1 MVVTP
6 FGLTAGRTPGT
17 ILPYIVNSAG
27 LKEGAVVI
35 FDSSAIKGAVKAPT
49 ASGNVG
55 IAGVL
60 VDVIESGGTTSG
72 STYNVQSTGIVPVLL
87 GNGEAVT
94 VGGKL
99 QINDT
104 DGSVKA
110 LGSTDSCDILG
121 TTLQTLTAGSANDM
135 IMVELRIQFTGDTV
149 P

>member
-1 MVVTP
+1 MDVTP
-6 FGLTAGRTPGT
+6 FGLAAARTRGKVEQVVINT
-17 ILPYIVNSAG
+17 SG

-35 FDSSAIKGAVKAPT
+35 WDSSVIKRNCKAPT
-49 ASGNVG
+49 ASGNTG
-55 IAGVL
+55 IAGVI
-60 VDVIESGGTTSG
+60 VDVLDSSGTVSG
-72 STYNVQSTGIVPVLL
+72 SSYNIQRTGKCPVLL

-121 TTLQTLTAGSANDM
+121 VALQTLTAGSANDM
-135 IMVELRIQFTGDTV
+135 IEVELQIQFTGDTV